1 MLTDLKATLGVFSN
15 VPQTIYIF
23 DSVTHTCMA
32 ISSLDKKKVSDLK
45 MSLKPIFFLH
55 MYYIFGFILVSL
67 LHQGLSSQITVALW
81 TAFTQWVVSSVF
93 LIILL
98 VTWSKN
104 LKVSLEITIF
114 VTWLMDPG
122 KIAAN
127 QNM

>member
-1 MLTDLKATLGVFSN
+1 
-15 VPQTIYIF
+15 
-23 DSVTHTCMA
+23 MA

-55 MYYIFGFILVSL
+55 MYYTFGFILVSL
-67 LHQGLSSQITVALW
+67 LHQGLSTQITVALW
-81 TAFTQWVVSSVF
+81 TVFTQWVVSLVF

-114 VTWLMDPG
+114 VT
-122 KIAAN
+122 
-127 QNM
+127 

>member
-1 MLTDLKATLGVFSN
+1 
-15 VPQTIYIF
+15 
-23 DSVTHTCMA
+23 
-32 ISSLDKKKVSDLK
+32 

-104 LKVSLEITIF
+104 LKISLEITIF

>member
-1 MLTDLKATLGVFSN
+1 
-15 VPQTIYIF
+15 
-23 DSVTHTCMA
+23 
-32 ISSLDKKKVSDLK
+32 

>member
-1 MLTDLKATLGVFSN
+1 MF
-15 VPQTIYIF
+15 
-23 DSVTHTCMA
+23 
-32 ISSLDKKKVSDLK
+32 
-45 MSLKPIFFLH
+45 LKPIFFLH